1 MHFYLSRPHSLIILY
16 RYGSLIPVEQIQRR
30 KGAKNCKLFAL
41 KTRHKTKKGNQRQGV
56 RDDADDHNGRL

>member
-1 MHFYLSRPHSLIILY
+1 M
-16 RYGSLIPVEQIQRR
+16 EQIQRR